1 MQGDSYKLLWD
12 AAQAAERIQR
22 FVHEKSYDD
31 YAADELLRSA
41 VERQFEILGEALARL
56 RQIDQQTAL
65 GIAELPRVVGF
76 RNVLIHA
83 YATVDHRIV
92 WGIVEAD
99 LMPLRGTL
107 QRLLPQE

>member
-1 MQGDSYKLLWD
+1 MQGNSYKLLWD
-12 AAQAAERIQR
+12 AVQAAERVRR
-22 FVHEKSYDD
+22 FVHEKSFDD

-56 RQIDQQTAL
+56 RQNDPQTAL

-92 WGIVEAD
+92 WGIVEGD
-99 LMPLRGTL
+99 LMPLLGTL
-107 QRLLPQE
+107 QRLLAQE